1 MITHLTIN
9 LVKIYTASFA
19 RDPTERVKRRIK
31 RHIVS
36 CSNALCD
43 CGMETAFLNWSW
55 PRISSPP
62 NSGQRA
68 DKLEGDDRYQV
79 WVLELLTS
87 NVKDVPSHLRRWMKR
102 KQKTWET
109 LHWRNMNSFKFY
121 GSLTIFVTKLIWLNF
136 KRWYEEC
143 RMEGRDRY
151 CYW

>member
-31 RHIVS
+31 RHTVS
-36 CSNALCD
+36 CSDALCD

-79 WVLELLTS
+79 WVRELLTS
-87 NVKDVPSHLRRWMKR
+87 NVKDVPPPLHRWMKT
-102 KQKTWET
+102 KWLLEK
-109 LHWRNMNSFKFY
+109 HYISRNMDSFKIY
-121 GSLTIFVTKLIWLNF
+121 GSLTIFITKLIWLNF

-143 RMEGRDRY
+143 RVGGRDRS
-151 CYW
+151 CCW